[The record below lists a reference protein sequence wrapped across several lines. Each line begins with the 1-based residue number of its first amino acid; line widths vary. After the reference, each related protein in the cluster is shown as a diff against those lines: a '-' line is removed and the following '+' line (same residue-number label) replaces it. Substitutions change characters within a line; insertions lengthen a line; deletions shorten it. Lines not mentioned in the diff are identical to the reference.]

1 MGEGRLDIKNTK
13 KKKITI
19 TKTRKKTETK
29 KSRYP
34 TEGVCY
40 RSPDI
45 RAVSPKRCR
54 ISMESRISKNMF
66 AYVES

>member
-1 MGEGRLDIKNTK
+1 LGLHKKFFKNSDI
-13 KKKITI
+13 
-19 TKTRKKTETK
+19 
-29 KSRYP
+29 
-34 TEGVCY
+34 
-40 RSPDI
+40 PDI